1 MDSALVREYVKKK
14 KRTFV
19 VTVILLLILI
29 VQFYYLNC
37 YTIYVPFFCEIT
49 LAYVWLLIIV
59 LNFWF
64 YFSGGKKGD
73 NGKDTSESE

>member
-1 MDSALVREYVKKK
+1 MESEQIRMYVKKK
-14 KRTFV
+14 KKTFILTV
-19 VTVILLLILI
+19 VLLLILI

-49 LAYVWLLIIV
+49 FAYVWLLIIV

-73 NGKDTSESE
+73 NEKDIS